1 MAINL
6 IDKLVS
12 LIPAHIV
19 DGKDVSKVILVD
31 ADENP
36 ILMKNKAVLRTAEKR
51 FDIYDDNGAISFSL
65 ALDQYDDSE
74 IKISINQLQ
83 SDVTKLESDVAE
95 AGTTANNAKAQS
107 ELNKEDISK
116 LTVTADAA
124 ETLAKNNQTNLGN
137 LSVTVEGNAAQ
148 IAANA
153 KGIENNIAAID
164 GKTDQEDHDA
174 LSNEVSTKASQS
186 SLDSVSAT
194 AKEAD
199 TLSKTNKGDI
209 ASIKSDIGEI
219 ESEITT
225 TKQIAEKASSDVSSL
240 SVTVGENSTQIADNA
255 KNISTNT
262 SNITLVT
269 ATANSNASAITGLN
283 AAVDNNTSAI
293 AGKAGQT
300 ELNAVK
306 NTADAAGALSKS
318 NEVKLTTKVGTDT
331 DASVNSLHVKTGNY
345 NSDDNFDLKVNNSN
359 VLSATASAIYAKKN
373 IVMQNSSLIK
383 SLGNAVD
390 AGDAMNKQSVEA
402 ITNLLSGRI
411 DSIAEGSGD
420 ESDYVMVHEFSGL
433 KFDNKTLDT
442 YLTQYD
448 NETQCHQMLNAIRK
462 ARPVKGGAVKWIMH
476 CFMKSDHEF
485 WNFMPADILNK
496 EGVLK
501 VVHDSDTAAKI
512 EVTTVNENFYKLIN
526 FNFGTGNSG
535 KRNDWQR
542 FKSRITGF
550 NGYNTGQ
557 ILTHDELGWEPTS
570 NARTNMIRIRNAM
583 PNGCLYICWH
593 NPDSS
598 NYKYRMVYHGTSST
612 IETTTGTC
620 LIWKHGGDSSVGG
633 LYINTASTDGVGWA
647 RTYISSSNGWAA
659 FAKQDNRTVATRFEG
674 VDKITIPFYEE
685 PPELNLFV
693 IASFTND
700 LLQTK
705 AIDTDGEYLS
715 VGRYGVN
722 WNGTWTRDEAYH
734 TAYYKQSSNTYIAFN
749 YSTLKW
755 NKFVAAKSHESIG
768 LQAVASLISE
778 FSERSQFP
786 HQGSIYTDFGDLDTL
801 PYEQITQPTIVHD
814 NTAKTSTIN
823 FGAARWGYI
832 EGGGVPDT
840 SGEHP
845 EDGIDPVEPIEE

>member
-845 EDGIDPVEPIEE
+845 KME